1 MDITIYPAK
10 LHGAVDAIPSKSQMH
25 RYLIC
30 AAFADAQTELR
41 CAQSSRDVDATAACL
56 RALGAHIV
64 RTQTGFLVEPAREIP
79 ARAVLP
85 CGESG
90 STLRFLLPIVGA
102 LGVDAMFLLEGRLSH
117 RPLQPLQALME
128 AKGCVITRP
137 TSDTMRCTGQ
147 LKSGEY
153 SLDGSVSSQFVT
165 GLLLASALM
174 QGKSRIVLTGKV
186 ESKPYITMTQEA
198 MTAFGV
204 ETRDFTVCA
213 DGFHSPKK
221 LCVEGDWSNAAFFLA
236 ANRLGSD
243 IEVKNLRMDSVQGDR
258 AAASLLPA
266 LEKWITVSAADIPD
280 LIPILAVT
288 AAAKRGAVFAN
299 IGRLRMKESDRVAS
313 TAALLRALGVTVE
326 TTDDEMRVYPALLHG
341 GTVDCANDHRIAMA
355 AAIAATAAAAPVKL
369 LGAQCV
375 EKSYPA
381 FWQDYRALGGNYE
394 QHIR

>member
-10 LHGAVDAIPSKSQMH
+10 LHGAVDAIPSKSQLH

-30 AAFADAQTELR
+30 AAFADGQTELQ
-41 CAQSSRDVDATAACL
+41 CAQSNRDVDATAACL
-56 RALGAHIV
+56 RALGAHII
-64 RTQTGFLVEPAREIP
+64 RTQTGFLVTPAREIP
-79 ARAVLP
+79 AQAVLP

-90 STLRFLLPIVGA
+90 STLRFLLPIAGA
-102 LGVDAMFLLEGRLSH
+102 LGVDATFFLEGRLSQ
-117 RPLQPLQALME
+117 RPLQPLWALME
-128 AKGCVITRP
+128 AKGCVLTRP
-137 TSDTMRCTGQ
+137 TPDTVRCTGQ
-147 LKSGEY
+147 LKSGTY

-165 GLLLASALM
+165 GLLLAAALM
-174 QGKSRIVLTGKV
+174 QSESRIVLTGKV
-186 ESKPYITMTQEA
+186 ESKPYITMTQAA
-198 MTAFGV
+198 MAAFGV
-204 ETRDFTVCA
+204 DTHGFTVCA
-213 DGFHSPKK
+213 DGFHSPRR

-236 ANRLGSD
+236 ANRLGSNV
-243 IEVKNLRMDSVQGDR
+243 EVKNLRMDSAQGDR

-266 LEKWITVSAADIPD
+266 LEEPVTISAADIPD

-288 AAAKRGAVFAN
+288 AAAKRGAAFTN
-299 IGRLRMKESDRVAS
+299 IGRLRMKESDRVAT
-313 TAALLRALGVTVE
+313 TAALLRALGITVE
-326 TTDDEMRVYPALLHG
+326 TTGDEMRVYPAPLHG

-355 AAIAATAAAAPVKL
+355 AAIAATIADAPVKL